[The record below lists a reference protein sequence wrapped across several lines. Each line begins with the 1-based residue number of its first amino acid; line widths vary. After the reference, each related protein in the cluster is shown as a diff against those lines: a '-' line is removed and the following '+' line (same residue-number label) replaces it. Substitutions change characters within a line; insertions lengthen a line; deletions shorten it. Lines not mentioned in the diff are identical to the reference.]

1 MKSTPDYNYL
11 DKLNDQQRAAVE
23 YLDGPELV
31 IAGAGSGKTRVLT
44 YKIVHLLNSGY
55 RADNILALT
64 FTNKAAREMKERIAA
79 MTPSGVTARLSMGT
93 FHSVFLRILRMHA
106 DKIGY
111 SSNFS
116 IYDATDS
123 KNLVKMIIKDFNLSE
138 NYKASAI
145 AATISNAKNALLTPS
160 EYEREYYS
168 VDLKAHRRHTSSIF
182 REYQER
188 CVRANAMDF
197 DDIIMNMYVLLRDFE
212 DVRKIYSEKFRYILV
227 DEYQDTNF
235 AQHQVIKKLAAP
247 DNRLCVVGDD
257 AQSIYSFRGAN
268 IGNILELEKSY
279 PGLRT
284 FRLERNYRSTQNIVN
299 ASDSLIK
306 CNTRQLRK
314 DTYSENAEGA
324 PVEIAQTYSDIE
336 EAALVV
342 SRIAELSMTCHD
354 NYEEFVILYRTN
366 AQSRVLEE
374 ALRKRSMPYRI
385 YGGTAFYQRKEVK
398 DAVAYFRAIVN
409 PDDDEALRRIINYPA
424 RGIGDTTMKKI
435 HVAANSAGCSLWKVI
450 SAPQE
455 YDLAVNSGTL
465 RKLDQ
470 FARMMNDFIADN
482 ARSNAYEVGQLVFN
496 RTGILAMLASDRSPE
511 NISRQENLRELLAG
525 MKEFVD
531 GRLESGEGDVSLTAF
546 LSEVMLATDQDAT
559 DNDNEAKVTMMT
571 AHAAKGLE
579 FKHVFIVGV
588 EEELFPS
595 SMSMDSI
602 SQVEEERRLLYVAMT
617 RARETCMLSYARTRF
632 RNGQT
637 MMTSPSRFLR
647 EIDPRFVRTEAG
659 ADFHHKTPFAN
670 PVRNYRS
677 NSQRLD
683 ELRGI
688 RNQTDADSS
697 KTTHSAGELA
707 PGTRIE
713 HSKFG
718 IGTVVSLGNVSG
730 QPSIT
735 VDFGVLG
742 IKKLLLQFARFDI
755 LPDRQ

>member
-1 MKSTPDYNYL
+1 M
-11 DKLNDQQRAAVE
+11 E

-123 KNLVKMIIKDFNLSE
+123 KNLVKMIIKDFNLPE
-138 NYKASAI
+138 RDYKASAI
-145 AATISNAKNALLTPS
+145 AATISNAKNALLTPQ
-160 EYEREYYS
+160 EYEREYHT
-168 VDLKAHRRHTSSIF
+168 VDLKAHRPYTSMIF
-182 REYQER
+182 TEYQER

-197 DDIIMNMYVLLRDFE
+197 DDIIMNMYVLLRDF
-212 DVRKIYSEKFRYILV
+212 DGIRKIYSEKFRYILV

-314 DTYSENAEGA
+314 DVYSENAEGA
-324 PVEIAQTYSDIE
+324 PVEIAQTYSDLE
-336 EAALVV
+336 EAALVA

-470 FARMMNDFIADN
+470 FARTMNDFIADN

-688 RNQTDADSS
+688 RNQADADSS